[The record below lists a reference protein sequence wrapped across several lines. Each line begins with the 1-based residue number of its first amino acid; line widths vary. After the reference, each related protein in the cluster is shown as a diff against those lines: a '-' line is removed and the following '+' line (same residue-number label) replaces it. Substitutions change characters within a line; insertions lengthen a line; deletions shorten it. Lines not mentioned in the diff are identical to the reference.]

1 MNTPKS
7 TKDDGSKKYKSAPS
21 FNTVVRGSENEIDR
35 RACLLGQ
42 KYKEDAVVT
51 AIHNEDTK
59 YSGIYILELSS
70 EIGDREKTSIA
81 QLYVDAG
88 LCVVTVY
95 LDENKFKFVAF
106 DKEDMKTVK
115 SATRKL
121 PKEWKPKLKFIPAIT
136 KYIEAKEYEHI
147 IGTQKVSPVVMADVF
162 IMGIGKRRNIQK
174 KGKERRS

>member
-1 MNTPKS
+1 MHTSVRTK
-7 TKDDGSKKYKSAPS
+7 KDDPERYKSAPS

-51 AIHNEDTK
+51 AIHNEDAK
-59 YSGIYILELSS
+59 DSGIYLLELSS
-70 EIGDREKTSIA
+70 EIGDREKPSIA
-81 QLYVDAG
+81 QHYVDAG

-121 PKEWKPKLKFIPAIT
+121 PKEWKPKLTFIPAIT
-136 KYIEAKEYEHI
+136 KYIEAKDYESI
-147 IGTQKVSPVVMADVF
+147 IGTQKVSPVVTADVF

-174 KGKERRS
+174 